1 MFQPEI
7 EKTLRNEK
15 ESFFE
20 NMEDNHSSE
29 EVCLSSDDEY
39 ELPLRP
45 FNRYKGVIHDKV
57 HHFFPPREIE
67 KLMSSCLCKD
77 TDI

>member
-1 MFQPEI
+1 MEV
-7 EKTLRNEK
+7 TLRNEK

-20 NMEDNHSSE
+20 NKEDYCSSE

-45 FNRYKGVIHDKV
+45 FNRYKGVILDKV
-57 HHFFPPREIE
+57 HRFFPPPELE
-67 KLMSSCLCKD
+67 KICSLRKTPSGSCLR
-77 TDI
+77 